1 MLKEDFFIIEDKT
14 AEIEKVLINVYDA
27 NSTRPVTVNNILGYV
42 DGNWIPVICRCN
54 EDHGFNSGLSGAD
67 VKVEKWI
74 YFEDLE

>member
-14 AEIEKVLINVYDA
+14 AKIEKVLINVYDA

-42 DGNWIPVICRCN
+42 DENWIPVTCRCN
-54 EDHGFNSGLSGAD
+54 EDHGFNSRLSDAD